1 MKNSNLDE
9 SKNKNKNKEGLLLL
23 KHIITPDEY
32 RAAVGL
38 PEVKSDKSVTG
49 LVVQLEENQEPEK
62 ELWWA
67 TLQDIGYLLV
77 HATDGAIK
85 VAIVADAKRV
95 IVCELPSDYNDQLFV
110 EEWRVDEQ

>member
-1 MKNSNLDE
+1 MKNRNLDDC
-9 SKNKNKNKEGLLLL
+9 KRKKKEGLLLL
-23 KHIITPDEY
+23 KHILTPDEY

-38 PEVKSDKSVTG
+38 PEVKSDKTVTG

-77 HATDGAIK
+77 HAIDGTVK
-85 VAIVADAKRV
+85 VAIVSDSESV
-95 IVCELPSDYNDQLFV
+95 VVCELPSDYNELLFV
-110 EEWRVDEQ
+110 EEWRVADE